1 MRIKKAA
8 VIVDG
13 GFARK
18 TFQKYF
24 RQQSVPTPDHILA
37 LATRITHKD
46 EELFRIYYYDCLPF
60 EKALKTPVSKNEFK
74 DTDYIGE
81 GKKYIGELASREK
94 VAFRAG
100 ELKFGGWALTDA
112 GIKKAIQGRGKITDT
127 DFKPLFKQKR
137 VDIKIGLDIAWLSI
151 RKMVDRIILIAGDS
165 DFVPAMKLSRNEGV
179 QVVVSPL
186 RNRINKDM
194 REHADEIRDF
204 DISGLRV
211 N

>member
-1 MRIKKAA
+1 MRIKRSA

-13 GFARK
+13 GFVRK
-18 TFQKYF
+18 TFRKYF
-24 RQQSVPTPDHILA
+24 KNQSITAPDQILQ
-37 LATRITHKD
+37 LATKILRKD
-46 EELFRIYYYDCLPF
+46 EELYRIYYYDCLPF
-60 EKALKTPVSKNEFK
+60 EKSLKTPVSKDEYK
-74 DTDYIGE
+74 DSEYIGE
-81 GKKYIGELASREK
+81 GKKYIGELASRDR

-112 GIKKAIQGRGKITDT
+112 GIKKAIHGKKQITDN

-151 RKMVDRIILIAGDS
+151 RGQVERIVLIAGDS
-165 DFVPAMKLSRNEGV
+165 DFVPAMKLARNEGV
-179 QVVVSPL
+179 QVIVSPL

-204 DISGLRV
+204 DISPIRST
-211 N
+211 